1 MIGVMLSRPVL
12 YVGLNLTLFAASN
25 SATTSGSAWPYQAS
39 IVSSTGAAKA
49 IRLTNGAA
57 RRPPHSTLAPFRMSR
72 RVRRLAEVSLVART
86 ASPFRA
92 LGAEERREGEGWGGQ
107 GRYGE

>member
-12 YVGLNLTLFAASN
+12 YLGLNLTLFAASN

-57 RRPPHSTLAPFRMSR
+57 RRPPPTTLATFRMSR
-72 RVRRLAEVSLVART
+72 RWRRLASSEASLGGKEGVSTCEYRGW
-86 ASPFRA
+86 ASHEKKKIKKRN
-92 LGAEERREGEGWGGQ
+92 
-107 GRYGE
+107 RY